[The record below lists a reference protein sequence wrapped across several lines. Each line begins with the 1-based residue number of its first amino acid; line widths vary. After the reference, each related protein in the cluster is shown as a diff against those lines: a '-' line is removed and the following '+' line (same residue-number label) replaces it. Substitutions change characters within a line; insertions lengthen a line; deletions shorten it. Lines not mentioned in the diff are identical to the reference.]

1 MRKIEDKIKRTDVD
15 GKKYSLQSNQQHSL
29 PLSVFLCRETIVVV
43 RAIDAIDRHNVT
55 SITIHAMM
63 KTINICRLEK
73 PRILTGFAFCCFGVD
88 FTVLESCIGLL

>member
-1 MRKIEDKIKRTDVD
+1 ME
-15 GKKYSLQSNQQHSL
+15 KKYSLHCNQQHSL
-29 PLSVFLCRETIVVV
+29 PLSVFACLEIVAVV
-43 RAIDAIDRHNVT
+43 RAIDAIERHNVT

-73 PRILTGFAFCCFGVD
+73 PSILTGFAFCCFGVD